1 MNISFEDRTVIVS
14 GATRGIG
21 KAIATAFLS
30 EGAKVIGTYRSNE
43 KAATEFKDSIENG
56 ENLSLHSF
64 DVADYTQVENFY
76 KSIEEVHPKVDILIN
91 NSGIRKDSV
100 MAMMNAE
107 DWSAVINTNLTG
119 CFNMSKLAIQNM
131 MRQRYGRIIHICS
144 PMSRLG
150 FSGQSN
156 YAASKAGQE
165 GMTKSMSKEV
175 ASRGITVNCLSPGFI
190 DTELLNDLSE
200 EQTKEYKKL
209 VPMKRFGKTSEV
221 ADAVLFL
228 ASEQAGYITGSTLDI
243 CGGV

>member
-1 MNISFEDRTVIVS
+1 MNLEFKGKTVIVS

-21 KAIATAFLS
+21 KAIASAFLT
-30 EGAKVIGTYRSNE
+30 EGATVLGTYRSNE
-43 KAATEFKDSIENG
+43 SAAQAFKDSVENSD
-56 ENLSLHSF
+56 NLHLFSF
-64 DVADYTQVENFY
+64 DVSNYSEVEAFY
-76 KSIEEVHPKVDILIN
+76 KSLEKNFPKIDILIN

-100 MAMMNAE
+100 LAMMPSE
-107 DWSAVINTNLTG
+107 DWQAVIGTNLTG

-131 MRQRYGRIIHICS
+131 MRQRYGRIVHICS

-150 FSGQSN
+150 FSGQAN

-190 DTELLNDLSE
+190 DTELLTDLSDD
-200 EQTKEYKKL
+200 QRKEYKKM
-209 VPMKRFGKTSEV
+209 VPMRRFGKTEEV
-221 ADAVLFL
+221 ADATLFL
-228 ASEQAGYITGSTLDI
+228 ASDKAAYITGSTIDI